1 MTKKIDKKQQDQKAK
16 NNITPGYLG
25 LESTIGAVLL
35 LNTKSPTH
43 RYLFSHEYEWMI
55 IPAIIAKQFILFRN
69 NKNEPVA
76 FVSFAYV
83 NEEVEKR
90 LLNGVLKLTPAEW
103 KSGDKMYIID
113 VISPFTPV
121 AEILKQ
127 LNSEKFKDKEVRI
140 LKPNKGKKGM
150 ESKLLSQVVSD
161 LKDKSTNKNLAQS
174 SSPKEK

>member
-1 MTKKIDKKQQDQKAK
+1 
-16 NNITPGYLG
+16 
-25 LESTIGAVLL
+25 
-35 LNTKSPTH
+35 
-43 RYLFSHEYEWMI
+43 
-55 IPAIIAKQFILFRN
+55 
-69 NKNEPVA
+69 
-76 FVSFAYV
+76 
-83 NEEVEKR
+83 
-90 LLNGVLKLTPAEW
+90 
-103 KSGDKMYIID
+103 KMYIID

>member
-1 MTKKIDKKQQDQKAK
+1 MTKKIDKKQEDKKKDQKE
-16 NNITPGYLG
+16 NLTPGYLG

-69 NKNEPVA
+69 KKNEPVA

-90 LLNGVLKLTPAEW
+90 LLNGTLKLTPAEW
-103 KSGDKMYIID
+103 RSGDKLYIID

-127 LNSEKFKDKEVRI
+127 LNSEKFKDKEARI
-140 LKPNKGKKGM
+140 LKPGKGKRGM
-150 ESKLLSQVVSD
+150 ESELLSQVVIALD
-161 LKDKSTNKNLAQS
+161 KKQKLTDKSSKDS
-174 SSPKEK
+174 K